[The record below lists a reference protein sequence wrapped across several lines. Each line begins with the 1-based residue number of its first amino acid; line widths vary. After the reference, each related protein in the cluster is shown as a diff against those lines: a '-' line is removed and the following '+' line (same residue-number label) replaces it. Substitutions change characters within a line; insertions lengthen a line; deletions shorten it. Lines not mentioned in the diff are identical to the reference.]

1 MVPTTGPRKGAFL
14 FVAFVAVCLQFV
26 HVETNNHGEKN
37 DAVSPS
43 VNQPTVLSASHRT
56 SLFVAGIL
64 NGALETGLNP
74 EWFQLKHRRSHDG
87 FLDAAFAEGGLA
99 TPSGKPSR
107 EDWTLTVRMN
117 ADGDDD
123 SADSPYKRITAS
135 SAITSWKR
143 YAYGKRELTAHAR
156 ARFVKLMCVVELHVR
171 GLHKEADDVLS
182 TFDFDGVDYDC
193 FLQVA
198 TCGDVIYG

>member
-1 MVPTTGPRKGAFL
+1 MFIAFDVVV
-14 FVAFVAVCLQFV
+14 FHIVS
-26 HVETNNHGEKN
+26 VEPINHGEKN

-43 VNQPTVLSASHRT
+43 VNQPTVLSASFKT

-74 EWFQLKHRRSHDG
+74 NWFQLKHKRSHDG
-87 FLDAAFAEGGLA
+87 FLDAAFAEGGLD
-99 TPSGKPSR
+99 TPSGKPAR
-107 EDWTLTVRMN
+107 EDWSLTVRMN
-117 ADGDDD
+117 ANDEDDD
-123 SADSPYKRITAS
+123 ADSPYKRITAK
-135 SAITSWKR
+135 SAVAVWKR
-143 YAYGKRELTAHAR
+143 YAYGKREMTAHAR
-156 ARFVKLMCVVELHVR
+156 ARFVKLLCVVELHAR
-171 GLHKEADDVLS
+171 GLHDDADEILS